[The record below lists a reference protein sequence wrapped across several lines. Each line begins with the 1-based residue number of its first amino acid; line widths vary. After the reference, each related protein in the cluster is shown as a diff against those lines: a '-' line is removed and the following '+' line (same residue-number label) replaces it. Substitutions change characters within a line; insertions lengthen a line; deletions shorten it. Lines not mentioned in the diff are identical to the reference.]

1 VHTTYHVE
9 SITLLGGAP
18 RGPVARPLLSWSTM
32 GPATPVVT
40 SREGAVLDAVIRWSE
55 QFIEQPHE
63 VFGGLPVCPF
73 ARAARLKQTIR
84 FEIRPFALDDPLEL
98 DGDIMGLVR
107 EFADQVA
114 SGTLRGSPPTCH
126 CHPIESTRLIIEAFR
141 SHATSPPFSI
151 SSVVATALASSS
163 ASTNLTGRLASHGLQ
178 SYRCAGSVEAP
189 PPIRAIP
196 GWSRQISA
204 VKLVGTKRNR
214 SECCGG
220 IR

>member
-18 RGPVARPLLSWSTM
+18 RGSVARPLLSWSTM

-114 SGTLRGSPPTCH
+114 SGTLETLFVI
-126 CHPIESTRLIIEAFR
+126 HPNTRQ
-141 SHATSPPFSI
+141 
-151 SSVVATALASSS
+151 ALPDLLGFVSRLNS
-163 ASTNLTGRLASHGLQ
+163 RLAGGELREFQ
-178 SYRCAGSVEAP
+178 VFEAHP
-189 PPIRAIP
+189 ESDFCVGGVYTRRSPYPSFQVLSQTLLKKSSDSLLDSPYYSRFSPEMLRA
-196 GWSRQISA
+196 
-204 VKLVGTKRNR
+204 VGMPRR
-214 SECCGG
+214 
-220 IR
+220 